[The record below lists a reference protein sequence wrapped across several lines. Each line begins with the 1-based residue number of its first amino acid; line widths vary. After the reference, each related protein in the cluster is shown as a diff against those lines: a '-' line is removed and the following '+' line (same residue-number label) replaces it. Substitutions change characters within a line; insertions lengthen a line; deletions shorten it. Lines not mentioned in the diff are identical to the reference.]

1 MEPKQ
6 SHNRGSDRARPRMDM
21 RDAQRLLDAAPPH
34 AIEAEMSLL
43 GSILID
49 PKVVGDVVQLVRTSG
64 DFFRP
69 AHGAIFEAMVGSW
82 DRTASLDVV
91 QLNQQLLDRGIL
103 DDVGGTAYLVELAE
117 SVPTAAHASEYARL
131 VRDKAT
137 LRELIRAAG
146 EILADAQAS
155 TDLPQQVLEA
165 AEQRIFAIAQRR
177 ESAQFSSLQ
186 ELLDH
191 AIKVIDTSDGKSFN
205 GTPTGFAEFD
215 EITSGL
221 QKGEMI
227 VLAARPSMGK
237 TAFALNMMEN
247 AAAAGHAVAMF
258 SLEMGKQQL
267 VQRLLCSKSG
277 IDSQRLRRNML
288 RNEDYRALLAA
299 CEAMK
304 TSKVWI
310 DDTPGLTMLSMRS
323 KARRLREQH
332 GIEAIFID
340 YLQLMSAGTRSENRQ
355 VEVSDI
361 SRGIKAMARE
371 LEVPVICLSQL
382 SRKSEDRPGHRPQMS
397 DLRESGSIEQD
408 ADVVMMLHREEYYHQ
423 GDDDWGE
430 ANPDKRGL
438 AELIIAKQR
447 NGPTGV
453 VRLTWDSRV
462 TRFRDASDNPAANS
476 WDAPPRLVRPNDRG
490 ANARDDFDGMPM

>member
-1 MEPKQ
+1 MDLQ
-6 SHNRGSDRARPRMDM
+6 RAKG
-21 RDAQRLLDAAPPH
+21 LLDASPPH
-34 AIEAEMSLL
+34 AVEAEMSLL
-43 GSILID
+43 GSILVD
-49 PKVVGDVVQLVRTSG
+49 PKVLGDVVLLVRAG
-64 DFFRP
+64 ADFFRP
-69 AHGAIFEAMVGSW
+69 AHGAIYEAMVGIW
-82 DRTASLDVV
+82 ERTSTIDVV

-103 DDVGGTAYLVELAE
+103 DDVGGTKYLVELAE
-117 SVPTAAHASEYARL
+117 SVPTAAHASEYARM

-146 EILADAQAS
+146 EILAEAHAMSDQ
-155 TDLPQQVLEA
+155 PQEVLES
-165 AEQRIFAIAQRR
+165 AEKRIFAIAQRR
-177 ESAQFSSLQ
+177 ESAQFATLQ

-191 AIKVIDTSDGKSFN
+191 AIKVIDTSEGKPFT
-205 GTPTGFAEFD
+205 GMPTGYAQFD
-215 EITSGL
+215 EMTSGL

-237 TAFALNMMEN
+237 TAFALNIMEN

-258 SLEMGKQQL
+258 SLEMGRQQL
-267 VQRLLCSKSG
+267 VQRLLCSRSG

-288 RNEDYRALLAA
+288 RTEDYRALLAA
-299 CEAMK
+299 CEAMR
-304 TSKVWI
+304 SSRVWI

-332 GIEAIFID
+332 GVEAIFID
-340 YLQLMSAGTRSENRQ
+340 YLQLMSAGGRTENRQ
-355 VEVSDI
+355 VEVSEI

-423 GDDDWGE
+423 NDDTWLDDPNN
-430 ANPDKRGL
+430 ADKRGM
-438 AELIIAKQR
+438 AELIVAKQR
-447 NGPTGV
+447 NGPTGTV
-453 VRLTWDSRV
+453 NLAWDSRV
-462 TRFRDASDNPAANS
+462 TRFRDAGE
-476 WDAPPRLVRPNDRG
+476 APRAVRAIDG
-490 ANARDDFDGMPM
+490 GARDGAFDGAPM